1 MEDKVDP
8 KTYYKYQ
15 PGSVKMDETLA
26 NINA

>member
-1 MEDKVDP
+1 MEDRVDP

-26 NINA
+26 NIKA